1 MKTID
6 KIAFALLLAGLMTLA
21 ACNKNYYSGAGKG
34 GGGCGCPNTKG
45 MSGY

>member
-1 MKTID
+1 MKTIN
-6 KIAFALLLAGLMTLA
+6 KIALVLLVLGTLGLT

-34 GGGCGCPNTKG
+34 GGGCGCPNTIG

>member
-1 MKTID
+1 MKTIN
-6 KIAFALLLAGLMTLA
+6 KIALVLLVLGTLGLT
-21 ACNKNYYSGAGKG
+21 ACNKNYYSAAGKG